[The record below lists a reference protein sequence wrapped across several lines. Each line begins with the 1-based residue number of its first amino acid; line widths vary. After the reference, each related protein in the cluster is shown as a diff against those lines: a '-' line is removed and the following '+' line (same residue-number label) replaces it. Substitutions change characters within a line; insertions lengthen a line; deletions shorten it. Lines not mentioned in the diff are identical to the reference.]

1 MYDIIETELSQMSKG
16 LSIMGGFVVIYG
28 LISFFVKERMY
39 LSEPLLAVT
48 VGIVIGPHVLNWVDP
63 YSWADDT
70 IINEI
75 TYEISRLVL
84 LCKSFSPVLHC
95 RKSICVA
102 NGRAC
107 RCFFSSL

>member
-63 YSWADDT
+63 
-70 IINEI
+70 
-75 TYEISRLVL
+75 
-84 LCKSFSPVLHC
+84 
-95 RKSICVA
+95 
-102 NGRAC
+102 
-107 RCFFSSL
+107 